1 MSQKIKIFLGISYLL
16 ILCIFLYF
24 IFSLIEITRLNDFS
38 YYKELQFNLENY
50 IGKNIVIN
58 LMFFFIFS
66 IIWVSL
72 FWIWLATTNYFRNSF
87 W

>member
-1 MSQKIKIFLGISYLL
+1 MGQKIKIFLGISYLL

-58 LMFFFIFS
+58 FNVFF
-66 IIWVSL
+66 L
-72 FWIWLATTNYFRNSF
+72 FFLLSGFLF
-87 W
+87 